1 MFGRYCSHCRNKV
14 KEDYD
19 YCPFCGES
27 LKTVHDKEDYGFL
40 GRNDFVDSDIS
51 FSRNPVGN
59 LFENAMRIL
68 EKQMKSFQKELLREA
83 KESSKEHNRLNIQ
96 FFVNGKRVLPE
107 KIGKEAFVRV
117 RKDSIIQEKLKN
129 ASTLPKKEPEARLK
143 RLSGRIVYEIP
154 VPGVKS
160 VDDVLIN
167 QLENSIEIKALS
179 DNQIYHKNLKVNLPV
194 MRYDLKNEILIL
206 ELQSFMS

>member
-1 MFGRYCSHCRNKV
+1 MNHNIFKVSFVFNRMFGRYCSHCRNKV

-59 LFENAMRIL
+59 LFENSMRIL

-96 FFVNGKRVLPE
+96 FFVNGKRVLP
-107 KIGKEAFVRV
+107 
-117 RKDSIIQEKLKN
+117 
-129 ASTLPKKEPEARLK
+129 
-143 RLSGRIVYEIP
+143 GRIVYEIP